1 MGLAWPFTCSP
12 AAVAR
17 HVLAPRWPMIARLVR
32 APRTEADA
40 CPPTCPGAVL
50 KHAPRS
56 PALVAGVVVF
66 VFLGAAKKVQE
77 DESVVGVERAQ
88 TLRRIG

>member
-17 HVLAPRWPMIARLVR
+17 HVLAPRWPMIARF
-32 APRTEADA
+32 APRATYRGRRVSSH
-40 CPPTCPGAVL
+40 PPRRGIKAR
-50 KHAPRS
+50 PRS

-66 VFLGAAKKVQE
+66 VSLAPRKY
-77 DESVVGVERAQ
+77 
-88 TLRRIG
+88 RRTIVLV